1 MDTIVLPLRGRPRLL
16 LGEFFAAM
24 DEDTSKEGVWK
35 VEAFRTWSDGPS
47 WMVTGEVSEEDR
59 HGLWVLASFCEER
72 TSATFLGETAEDQDL
87 RRRLDR
93 CRFLVHCP
101 FATAWF
107 PARLVLRPILVC
119 HPSWVKINRVW
130 PWGARDTFIMGSQ
143 CLEYGGELVNVC
155 VCVCVCV

>member
-101 FATAWF
+101 FALPFTRAM
-107 PARLVLRPILVC
+107 PMCPISASGVLDCTLGPVLGGC
-119 HPSWVKINRVW
+119 GLLCRVSKRG
-130 PWGARDTFIMGSQ
+130 P
-143 CLEYGGELVNVC
+143 
-155 VCVCVCV
+155 